1 MIESV
6 LLVFW
11 VVLVVSPLVTLAHEL
26 AHALVAATVSARPV
40 LVRVG
45 AEPALVRFTL
55 GRLRFRLN
63 PWRGW
68 VGLASWE
75 EQGVSVWRA
84 IGVSAA
90 GPLASLLLAVAL
102 ALAAMALSGFAAE
115 MAGTAGLYAYRVRA
129 YGFSVALPELVERL
143 RRPGKR
149 RLTRLAS
156 AARRLTSR
164 PAGNVSPR
172 RSSASTT

>member
-45 AEPALVRFTL
+45 AEPALVRSTL

-115 MAGTAGLYAYRVRA
+115 MAGTAGLYAFIGFVLTGFPWRYPSWWSVYGGQESDGLRA
-129 YGFSVALPELVERL
+129 WHLL
-143 RRPGKR
+143 RD
-149 RLTRLAS
+149 A
-156 AARRLTSR
+156 
-164 PAGNVSPR
+164 
-172 RSSASTT
+172 